1 VVDTAG
7 KQSAVAQ
14 SYGTQADAGAG
25 GSVGKQTLVG
35 ASEAAEGAAGAESAA
50 PGPEL
55 TKVKAL
61 IAAGNPAALVPVQ
74 QECMVAMKANAA
86 TPPTDARQA
95 LALARVWEMD
105 RVAAIR
111 DKYQPQIAAA
121 STGAA
126 DGKDHTS
133 TLDVVQKQM
142 DTECTPFLDALM
154 QGDPQYRYQHFDQ
167 TVQAKV
173 FEAVRLHASMRAITG
188 VGEAGHRASAETEAR
203 NLGNLHDPD
212 ASWCGVFAYAQQNQA
227 GGMDPHWAA
236 MMQGTGGII
245 SALSYLA
252 TANPWIWAFD
262 HWERLQSYHASRGS
276 SRYYAK
282 IQKGPPAAG
291 IQPGDLVLIDNSF
304 GMDPDHIT
312 TAVSFDGRFLT
323 TVGGNQGSSSSTDEK
338 GVSRSNGAWDLTQ
351 NPDPNDVRKVVD
363 GKPVREKDPTKTKH
377 VRITGI
383 GRWSIVDY
391 ETHVY
396 STSGTMPTKPPSEA
410 ALKSVQ

>member
-1 VVDTAG
+1 VVDAG
-7 KQSAVAQ
+7 KQNAVAQ
-14 SYGTQADAGAG
+14 SYGTQPDATVAG

-35 ASEAAEGAAGAESAA
+35 AAEGAEGAAVAEAA

-55 TKVKAL
+55 TKVKTL

-86 TPPTDARQA
+86 APPTDARQA
-95 LALARVWEMD
+95 LALARAWEMD

-121 STGAA
+121 STGAT
-126 DGKDHTS
+126 DGTDHTAA
-133 TLDVVQKQM
+133 LDVVQKQM
-142 DTECTPFLDALM
+142 DLECTPFLDALM
-154 QGDPQYRYQHFDQ
+154 QGDPQYRYQHFNPA
-167 TVQAKV
+167 VQAKV
-173 FEAVRLHASMRAITG
+173 FDAVRLHASMRAITG
-188 VGEAGHRASAETEAR
+188 VGQAGHRAAAETEAR
-203 NLGNLHDPD
+203 NLGNLHDMD
-212 ASWCGVFAYAQQNQA
+212 KSWCGVFAYAQQNQA

-245 SALSYLA
+245 TALSYLGGD
-252 TANPWIWAFD
+252 ANPWIWAFD
-262 HWERLQSYHASRGS
+262 HWEHVQSYHASRGS
-276 SRYYAK
+276 SRYYAR
-282 IQKGPPAAG
+282 IQKGPPAGG
-291 IQPGDLVLIDNSF
+291 ILPGDLVLIDNSF
-304 GMDPDHIT
+304 GTDPDHIT

-351 NPDPNDVRKVVD
+351 NPDPNDVRKIVD

-396 STSGTMPTKPPSEA
+396 STSSTMPTKPPSEA
-410 ALKSVQ
+410 VLKSVQ